1 MREKVIV
8 MMIKMI
14 SGMSGLLID
23 IEVKV
28 NKEALTLSQ
37 LFTS

>member
-8 MMIKMI
+8 MVIGI
-14 SGMSGLLID
+14 SGLLIE

-28 NKEALTLSQ
+28 NNEALTLSQ

>member
-1 MREKVIV
+1 MREKEIV

-28 NKEALTLSQ
+28 NNEALTLSQ

>member
-1 MREKVIV
+1 MMMRMREKVIV
-8 MMIKMI
+8 MVIGI
-14 SGMSGLLID
+14 SGLLIE

-28 NKEALTLSQ
+28 NNEALTLSQ

>member
-8 MMIKMI
+8 MVIW
-14 SGMSGLLID
+14 MSGLLIE

-28 NKEALTLSQ
+28 NHEALTLSQ